1 MRELVLDVQGCP
13 IPDESKQDLDR
24 SVQHLRRRIGRSL
37 DMWIN
42 IEGIH
47 RRPHKLAPLS
57 WLSSQGHSTQIPV
70 VPRMTLTLPI
80 EPSEHLTLGM
90 PFPCSQ
96 RGCVEFHENLH
107 GFCHQH
113 RHLRF
118 TRKIWSSLTM
128 AWNSLQLFMLL
139 LTQASLEIQDRA
151 LLGALVL
158 SLLPIA
164 LYFLKWFVGLPA
176 TFVCVTLSFGMFAS
190 LICTAVRFDKMQ
202 HALRQLLLK
211 TEGRYLEILQT
222 AEAEQS
228 DLGVSTLLGARTE
241 QGDLLRTKNLDIEQ
255 SERMSDARSN
265 FQEAKR
271 LLPFFQS
278 KVCFPLSA
286 VANSFVEAEIKS
298 LSHLHCPAAV
308 DVLYCNV
315 LCDNLHQVQHA
326 WHLLQGVSDIEIV
339 ASHDAFAQLSTQK
352 CCRVVVSLE
361 GYLATVFLMD
371 ASITA
376 FEEGVKDLQ
385 LANTFGFLDQAK
397 PQYWEVSMLEAPVLI
412 PGWCVVLTW
421 LLRYVGQI
429 VSAVLAVYFFSAT
442 CWFLLPL
449 ESLESDETSLTSEE
463 AATAAVFACPFLVLV
478 MVFAWDLRL
487 CVVLPCCCC
496 CCRRPLRR
504 RRPKPTQIFYRKY
517 FGVQGNFYDVK
528 VAALQLVTVL
538 VQAKGKFAMIK
549 FFGKESTKS
558 PSFLCFF
565 GLLCWNSIYPA
576 LVLAFPDSK
585 FSRVGAAFMDAGL
598 DLGYLATWI
607 WLLTG
612 PGYANFGVNIFSG
625 GLLLMSSL
633 ASTGF
638 FRYMSVY
645 ISVAHICCVCCSLE
659 QINWNHPFHP
669 SDQKKP
675 RTRRHRRIRILCSVV
690 YAVGLLVT
698 VGVLRTQIEYEKCG
712 FCKCPPAGH
721 GDGETGTALHLE
733 TCKDAASLHMETL
746 DLKGC
751 NIESIA
757 PDALKGL
764 SHLTSLHLENNNLT
778 MLPAEVFRDLTSL
791 KYLYLDNN
799 SLATLP
805 TRIFQDLTSLEYLY
819 LNSNSLATL
828 PAGIFQGLTS
838 LQLLSLDSNKLNTL
852 LVEAFEGLTSLQ
864 YLYLGN
870 NKLATLPAE
879 VCRDLTSLQYL
890 YLNSNSLATL
900 PAGIFQVLTSLQ
912 YLYLN
917 NNKLAT
923 LPAEVFRDLTSL
935 QGLSLD
941 NNKLNTLLFEA
952 FEGLTSLQYLYLNSN
967 KLATLHA
974 EVFRDL
980 TSLQYLDLNSNS
992 LATLPAGIFQGLT
1005 SLQRLSLDSNKLNTL
1020 LVEAF
1025 EGLTSLQYLYLGNN
1039 KLATLP
1045 AEVCRDLTSLQYLYL
1060 NSNSLATLPAG
1071 IFQVLTSL
1079 QRLSLDNNKLNTL
1092 LVEAFEGL
1100 TSLQYL
1106 DLSNNKL
1113 ATLPAGI
1120 FQVLTSLQ
1128 RLSLDNNKLNTLL
1141 VEAFEG
1147 LTSLQYLDLS
1157 NNKLA
1162 TLPAGIFQGLTS
1174 LQRLSLNNNKVTTL
1188 LVEAFEGLT
1197 SLQYLY
1203 LDNNKLTTLPAEV
1216 FRDLASLQYLD
1227 LNSNSLAT
1235 LPAGI
1240 FQGLT
1245 SLQRLSLDSN
1255 KLNTLLVEAFE
1266 GLTSLQYLYLGN
1278 NKLATL
1284 HAEVFRDLTSLQ
1296 YLYLHSNS
1304 LATLPAGIFQGLTS
1318 LQRLSLDNNKL
1329 NTLLVEAFE
1338 GLTSLQY
1345 LYLGNNKLATLPA
1358 EVFRDLTSL
1367 QYLYLD
1373 NNKLTTLHAGIFV
1386 GLTSLY
1392 RLNLSDNNLTAFPA
1406 EIFQGVSAYSDC
1418 RVLMDDASTDC

>member
-1 MRELVLDVQGCP
+1 MRELVLHVQGCP
-13 IPDESKQDLDR
+13 IPDEPKQDLHG

-42 IEGIH
+42 IERIH

-139 LTQASLEIQDRA
+139 LTQASLEIQNRA

-158 SLLPIA
+158 SLLPMTF
-164 LYFLKWFVGLPA
+164 YFLKAFVGLPA
-176 TFVCVTLSFGMFAS
+176 TFVCITLSFGMFAS

-255 SERMSDARSN
+255 SERRSDARSN

-286 VANSFVEAEIKS
+286 VAINSFVEAEIKS
-298 LSHLHCPAAV
+298 LSDLDCPAAV

-315 LCDNLHQVQHA
+315 LCDSLQQVQHA

-371 ASITA
+371 ASTTA

-429 VSAVLAVYFFSAT
+429 VSAVLALIVFTAT
-442 CWFLLPL
+442 PYFLLSS
-449 ESLESDETSLTSEE
+449 ESLESDETSLTSDE
-463 AATAAVFACPFLVLV
+463 AAALFSAAVLACPFLVLV

-496 CCRRPLRR
+496 CCCCRRPLRR
-504 RRPKPTQIFYRKY
+504 RRPKPTQMFYRKY
-517 FGVQGNFYDVK
+517 FGVQGDYYDVK
-528 VAALQLVTVL
+528 VAVLQLVTVL

-549 FFGKESTKS
+549 FFGEESAKFA
-558 PSFLCFF
+558 SFQCFVV
-565 GLLCWNSIYPA
+565 LLCWNSIYPA

-607 WLLTG
+607 WLLGG
-612 PGYANFGVNIFSG
+612 PGSKNFYVDTFRGGFS
-625 GLLLMSSL
+625 LLSSL

-645 ISVAHICCVCCSLE
+645 ISVAHIYCVCCSLE

-690 YAVGLLVT
+690 YAVGLLVA
-698 VGVLRTQIEYEKCG
+698 VWVPLRQIEYEKCG
-712 FCKCPPAGH
+712 FCKCTPAGH
-721 GDGETGTALHLE
+721 GDRENGTALHLK
-733 TCKDAASLHMETL
+733 TCKLAASLHMASL
-746 DLKGC
+746 DLKGRS
-751 NIESIA
+751 IGSIA
-757 PDALKGL
+757 KDALKGL
-764 SHLTSLHLENNNLT
+764 SHLGILDLDNNTLT
-778 MLPAEVFRDLTSL
+778 KLPAEVLRDLTRL
-791 KYLYLDNN
+791 RYLHLQN
-799 SLATLP
+799 
-805 TRIFQDLTSLEYLY
+805 
-819 LNSNSLATL
+819 NSLATL
-828 PAGIFQGLTS
+828 PAGIF
-838 LQLLSLDSNKLNTL
+838 
-852 LVEAFEGLTSLQ
+852 E
-864 YLYLGN
+864 
-870 NKLATLPAE
+870 
-879 VCRDLTSLQYL
+879 DLTSLQSL
-890 YLNSNSLATL
+890 YLHN
-900 PAGIFQVLTSLQ
+900 
-912 YLYLN
+912 
-917 NNKLAT
+917 
-923 LPAEVFRDLTSL
+923 
-935 QGLSLD
+935 
-941 NNKLNTLLFEA
+941 
-952 FEGLTSLQYLYLNSN
+952 
-967 KLATLHA
+967 
-974 EVFRDL
+974 
-980 TSLQYLDLNSNS
+980 NS

-1005 SLQRLSLDSNKLNTL
+1005 SLQRLSLHNNSLTTL
-1020 LVEAF
+1020 PAEAF
-1025 EGLTSLQYLYLGNN
+1025 RDLTSLQSLYLHNN
-1039 KLATLP
+1039 NLTTLPAGIFEDLTSLQSLYLHNNSLTTLP
-1045 AEVCRDLTSLQYLYL
+1045 AEAFRDLTSLQYLYL
-1060 NSNSLATLPAG
+1060 DKNNLTTLPAG
-1071 IFQVLTSL
+1071 IFE
-1079 QRLSLDNNKLNTL
+1079 D
-1092 LVEAFEGL
+1092 
-1100 TSLQYL
+1100 
-1106 DLSNNKL
+1106 
-1113 ATLPAGI
+1113 
-1120 FQVLTSLQ
+1120 
-1128 RLSLDNNKLNTLL
+1128 
-1141 VEAFEG
+1141 
-1147 LTSLQYLDLS
+1147 
-1157 NNKLA
+1157 
-1162 TLPAGIFQGLTS
+1162 
-1174 LQRLSLNNNKVTTL
+1174 
-1188 LVEAFEGLT
+1188 LT

-1203 LDNNKLTTLPAEV
+1203 LHN
-1216 FRDLASLQYLD
+1216 
-1227 LNSNSLAT
+1227 NSLAT

-1245 SLQRLSLDSN
+1245 SLQRLSLHNNS
-1255 KLNTLLVEAFE
+1255 LTTLPAEAFRD
-1266 GLTSLQYLYLGN
+1266 LTRLRYLHLQN
-1278 NKLATL
+1278 NSLATL
-1284 HAEVFRDLTSLQ
+1284 PAGIFQDLTSLQ
-1296 YLYLHSNS
+1296 YLYLHNNS

-1318 LQRLSLDNNKL
+1318 LQRLSLHNNKL
-1329 NTLLVEAFE
+1329 TTLLVDAFDGLTSIQRLSLSNNKLATLPAEAFRDLTRLRYLHLQNNSLATLPAGIFEDLTSLQYLYLHNNSLATLPAGIFQGLTSLQRLSLHNNKLTTLLVDAFDGLTSIQRLSLSNNKLATLPAGIFQDLTSIQRLYLHNNSLATLLVEAFE

-1345 LYLGNNKLATLPA
+1345 LYLQNNKLATLPD
-1358 EVFRDLTSL
+1358 EVFRDLTRL
-1367 QYLYLD
+1367 QYLYLHG
-1373 NNKLTTLHAGIFV
+1373 NKLTTLHAGIFV

-1392 RLNLSDNNLTAFPA
+1392 RLNLSDNNLAAFPA
-1406 EIFQGVSAYSDC
+1406 EIFHGVSANLSCHVVMD
-1418 RVLMDDASTDC
+1418 DDASTDCGPWP

>member
-158 SLLPIA
+158 SLLPIT

-241 QGDLLRTKNLDIEQ
+241 QGDLLRTKNLGIEQ

-278 KVCFPLSA
+278 KVCYPLSA
-286 VANSFVEAEIKS
+286 VAINSFVEAEIKS
-298 LSHLHCPAAV
+298 QSDLDCPAAV

-315 LCDNLHQVQHA
+315 LCDSLQQVQHA

-352 CCRVVVSLE
+352 CCSVVVSLE

-385 LANTFGFLDQAK
+385 LANTFGLLDQAK

-429 VSAVLAVYFFSAT
+429 VSAVLALVFFITT
-442 CWFLLPL
+442 CWFLRP
-449 ESLESDETSLTSEE
+449 SDETSPISDE
-463 AATAAVFACPFLVLV
+463 AAISALFSAAVFACPFLVLV
-478 MVFAWDLRL
+478 MVFAWDLHL
-487 CVVLPCCCC
+487 CVVLPCCCCCC

-504 RRPKPTQIFYRKY
+504 RRPKPTQMFYRKY

-549 FFGKESTKS
+549 FFGEESTKS
-558 PSFLCFF
+558 PSFICFVV
-565 GLLCWNSIYPA
+565 LLCCNSIYPA

-607 WLLTG
+607 WLLGG
-612 PGYANFGVNIFSG
+612 PGSKSFNVDTFSG
-625 GLLLMSSL
+625 GFFLLSSL

-690 YAVGLLVT
+690 YAAGLLVA
-698 VGVLRTQIEYEKCG
+698 VLVPLIHIEYEKCG
-712 FCKCPPAGH
+712 FCNCRPAGH
-721 GDGETGTALHLE
+721 GDGETGTALHLKNC
-733 TCKDAASLHMETL
+733 TFAASLHVETV
-746 DLKGC
+746 DLEGR
-751 NIESIA
+751 NIGSIE

-764 SHLTSLHLENNNLT
+764 SHLTGLQLQNN
-778 MLPAEVFRDLTSL
+778 DLT
-791 KYLYLDNN
+791 
-799 SLATLP
+799 
-805 TRIFQDLTSLEYLY
+805 
-819 LNSNSLATL
+819 
-828 PAGIFQGLTS
+828 
-838 LQLLSLDSNKLNTL
+838 
-852 LVEAFEGLTSLQ
+852 
-864 YLYLGN
+864 
-870 NKLATLPAE
+870 TLPAE
-879 VCRDLTSLQYL
+879 
-890 YLNSNSLATL
+890 A
-900 PAGIFQVLTSLQ
+900 
-912 YLYLN
+912 
-917 NNKLAT
+917 
-923 LPAEVFRDLTSL
+923 
-935 QGLSLD
+935 
-941 NNKLNTLLFEA
+941 
-952 FEGLTSLQYLYLNSN
+952 
-967 KLATLHA
+967 
-974 EVFRDL
+974 FRDL
-980 TSLQYLDLNSNS
+980 TSLQYL
-992 LATLPAGIFQGLT
+992 
-1005 SLQRLSLDSNKLNTL
+1005 
-1020 LVEAF
+1020 
-1025 EGLTSLQYLYLGNN
+1025 
-1039 KLATLP
+1039 
-1045 AEVCRDLTSLQYLYL
+1045 
-1060 NSNSLATLPAG
+1060 
-1071 IFQVLTSL
+1071 
-1079 QRLSLDNNKLNTL
+1079 SLDNN
-1092 LVEAFEGL
+1092 
-1100 TSLQYL
+1100 S
-1106 DLSNNKL
+1106 
-1113 ATLPAGI
+1113 
-1120 FQVLTSLQ
+1120 
-1128 RLSLDNNKLNTLL
+1128 
-1141 VEAFEG
+1141 
-1147 LTSLQYLDLS
+1147 
-1157 NNKLA
+1157 
-1162 TLPAGIFQGLTS
+1162 
-1174 LQRLSLNNNKVTTL
+1174 
-1188 LVEAFEGLT
+1188 
-1197 SLQYLY
+1197 
-1203 LDNNKLTTLPAEV
+1203 
-1216 FRDLASLQYLD
+1216 
-1227 LNSNSLAT
+1227 
-1235 LPAGI
+1235 
-1240 FQGLT
+1240 
-1245 SLQRLSLDSN
+1245 
-1255 KLNTLLVEAFE
+1255 
-1266 GLTSLQYLYLGN
+1266 
-1278 NKLATL
+1278 
-1284 HAEVFRDLTSLQ
+1284 
-1296 YLYLHSNS
+1296 
-1304 LATLPAGIFQGLTS
+1304 
-1318 LQRLSLDNNKL
+1318 
-1329 NTLLVEAFE
+1329 
-1338 GLTSLQY
+1338 
-1345 LYLGNNKLATLPA
+1345 LATLPA

-1373 NNKLTTLHAGIFV
+1373 NNKLATLPAEVFRGLTSLQHLYLMNNKLTTLPAEVFRDLTSLQYLYLNNSKLATLPAGIFQDLTSLQDLYLHNNSLATLPAEVFWDLTRLQYLYLDSNKLATLPAEVFRDLTSLQDLYLHNNSLATLPAGIFRDLTSLQYLSLHNNKLTTLHAGIFV
-1386 GLTSLY
+1386 GLTSLFTLY
-1392 RLNLSDNNLTAFPA
+1392 LWDNNLTAFPA
-1406 EIFQGVSAYSDC
+1406 EIFQGVSANLSCY
-1418 RVLMDDASTDC
+1418 VIMDPDHYAGTGCGPWP

>member
-1 MRELVLDVQGCP
+1 MRELVLHVQGCP

-158 SLLPIA
+158 SLLPMT
-164 LYFLKWFVGLPA
+164 LYSLKWFVGLPA

-298 LSHLHCPAAV
+298 LSDLDCPAAV

-315 LCDNLHQVQHA
+315 LCDSLQQVQHA

-385 LANTFGFLDQAK
+385 LASTFGFLDQAK

-429 VSAVLAVYFFSAT
+429 VSAVLALVLLILTYL
-442 CWFLLPL
+442 FLLSSESL
-449 ESLESDETSLTSEE
+449 QSLESDETSLTSDEV
-463 AATAAVFACPFLVLV
+463 AALFSAAVLACPFLVLV

-496 CCRRPLRR
+496 CCCCRRPLRR
-504 RRPKPTQIFYRKY
+504 RRPKPTQMFYRKY
-517 FGVQGNFYDVK
+517 FGVQGDFYDVK
-528 VAALQLVTVL
+528 VAVLQIVTVL

-549 FFGKESTKS
+549 FFGEESTKS
-558 PSFLCFF
+558 PSFICFAV
-565 GLLCWNSIYPA
+565 LLCWNSIYPA

-607 WLLTG
+607 WLLGG
-612 PGYANFGVNIFSG
+612 PGSKSFNVDTFLG
-625 GLLLMSSL
+625 GFFLLSSL

-690 YAVGLLVT
+690 YAVGLLVA
-698 VGVLRTQIEYEKCG
+698 VWVPLRHIEYEKCG
-712 FCKCPPAGH
+712 FCNCRPAGH
-721 GDGETGTALHLE
+721 GDGKTGTALHLKNC
-733 TCKDAASLHMETL
+733 TLAASLHMNTV
-746 DLKGC
+746 DLEGR
-751 NIESIA
+751 NIGSIE

-764 SHLTSLHLENNNLT
+764 SHLISLQLQNNNLT
-778 MLPAEVFRDLTSL
+778 
-791 KYLYLDNN
+791 
-799 SLATLP
+799 
-805 TRIFQDLTSLEYLY
+805 
-819 LNSNSLATL
+819 
-828 PAGIFQGLTS
+828 
-838 LQLLSLDSNKLNTL
+838 
-852 LVEAFEGLTSLQ
+852 
-864 YLYLGN
+864 
-870 NKLATLPAE
+870 TLPAE
-879 VCRDLTSLQYL
+879 ALRDLTSLQYL
-890 YLNSNSLATL
+890 
-900 PAGIFQVLTSLQ
+900 
-912 YLYLN
+912 
-917 NNKLAT
+917 
-923 LPAEVFRDLTSL
+923 
-935 QGLSLD
+935 SLD
-941 NNKLNTLLFEA
+941 NN
-952 FEGLTSLQYLYLNSN
+952 S
-967 KLATLHA
+967 
-974 EVFRDL
+974 
-980 TSLQYLDLNSNS
+980 
-992 LATLPAGIFQGLT
+992 
-1005 SLQRLSLDSNKLNTL
+1005 
-1020 LVEAF
+1020 
-1025 EGLTSLQYLYLGNN
+1025 
-1039 KLATLP
+1039 
-1045 AEVCRDLTSLQYLYL
+1045 
-1060 NSNSLATLPAG
+1060 
-1071 IFQVLTSL
+1071 
-1079 QRLSLDNNKLNTL
+1079 
-1092 LVEAFEGL
+1092 
-1100 TSLQYL
+1100 
-1106 DLSNNKL
+1106 
-1113 ATLPAGI
+1113 
-1120 FQVLTSLQ
+1120 
-1128 RLSLDNNKLNTLL
+1128 
-1141 VEAFEG
+1141 
-1147 LTSLQYLDLS
+1147 
-1157 NNKLA
+1157 
-1162 TLPAGIFQGLTS
+1162 
-1174 LQRLSLNNNKVTTL
+1174 
-1188 LVEAFEGLT
+1188 
-1197 SLQYLY
+1197 
-1203 LDNNKLTTLPAEV
+1203 
-1216 FRDLASLQYLD
+1216 
-1227 LNSNSLAT
+1227 
-1235 LPAGI
+1235 
-1240 FQGLT
+1240 
-1245 SLQRLSLDSN
+1245 
-1255 KLNTLLVEAFE
+1255 
-1266 GLTSLQYLYLGN
+1266 
-1278 NKLATL
+1278 
-1284 HAEVFRDLTSLQ
+1284 
-1296 YLYLHSNS
+1296 
-1304 LATLPAGIFQGLTS
+1304 
-1318 LQRLSLDNNKL
+1318 
-1329 NTLLVEAFE
+1329 
-1338 GLTSLQY
+1338 
-1345 LYLGNNKLATLPA
+1345 LATLPA

-1367 QYLYLD
+1367 QYLYLNNNKLAMLPAEVFRDLTRLLYLKLHGNKLTTLHAGIFEGLTSLQHLYLHNNKLAMLPAEVFRDLTSLLYLQLHGNKLTSLHAGIFEGLTSLQYLSLD
-1373 NNKLTTLHAGIFV
+1373 NNSLATLHAGIFEGLTSLQYLSLDNNSLATLPAEVFRDLTSLQYLYLNNNKLTTLLVEAFEGLTSLQYLYLNNNKLTTLHAGIFVGLTSLQHLYLHNNKLAMLPAEVFRDLTRLLYLKLHGNKLTTLHAGIFEGLTSLQYLSLDNNSLATLPAEVFRDLTSLLYLQLHGNKLTTLHAGIFV

-1418 RVLMDDASTDC
+1418 RVLMDDASTDCGPWP